1 MFVPIRNL
9 PIPSPIS
16 PLFLAGGEAAAAV
29 PLDSE
34 GGGGGGRVERR
45 KKLKRERVE
54 GSASAASLVLGGRR
68 RRQAAEGEDSEERE
82 DEEPKRTPLRF
93 ANPLDGAKKKPR
105 LTGLCPLFILSVCLR
120 SCEFRGKTN
129 EGQHTGQQRTQH
141 IHPLPSSRAGRV
153 SDADV
158 FIFMKCAIFSRA
170 GSFGE

>member
-1 MFVPIRNL
+1 MFVPPRNL
-9 PIPSPIS
+9 PIPSPIFS
-16 PLFLAGGEAAAAV
+16 LFLAGGEAAAAV

-34 GGGGGGRVERR
+34 GGGGGGGEGRGERR

-68 RRQAAEGEDSEERE
+68 RRQPAEGEERE

-93 ANPLDGAKKKPR
+93 ANPLDGAKKPR
-105 LTGLCPLFILSVCLR
+105 LTGLCPLLILSVCLR
-120 SCEFRGKTN
+120 SSEFRGKTN

-141 IHPLPSSRAGRV
+141 IHPLPNSRAGRV